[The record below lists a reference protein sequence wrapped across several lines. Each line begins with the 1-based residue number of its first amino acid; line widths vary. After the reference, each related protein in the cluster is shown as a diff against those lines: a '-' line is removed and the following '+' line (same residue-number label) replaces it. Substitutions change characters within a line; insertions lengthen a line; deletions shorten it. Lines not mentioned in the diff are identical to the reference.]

1 MSNYPSASFLLL
13 YLLLMSEYIKG
24 KTYPNSKPSTTYSSG
39 RTCVQ
44 KDCSTIISKY
54 NKFRYCN
61 NHKPKTF
68 PRIIGRS
75 DPKDLQDPL

>member
-1 MSNYPSASFLLL
+1 
-13 YLLLMSEYIKG
+13 MSEYIKG

-39 RTCVQ
+39 RICVQ

-61 NHKPKTF
+61 LHKPKTY
-68 PRIIGRS
+68 PRIKGRTA
-75 DPKDLQDPL
+75 PTDLQKPLP

>member
-1 MSNYPSASFLLL
+1 
-13 YLLLMSEYIKG
+13 MSEYIKG
-24 KTYPNSKPSTTYSSG
+24 KIYPNSKPSTTYSSG

-61 NHKPKTF
+61 NHKPKSF
-68 PRIIGRS
+68 PRIKGRS
-75 DPKDLQDPL
+75 VPKDLQDPLP

>member
-1 MSNYPSASFLLL
+1 
-13 YLLLMSEYIKG
+13 MSEYIKG

-61 NHKPKTF
+61 NHKPKTY
-68 PRIIGRS
+68 PRIKGRTA
-75 DPKDLQDPL
+75 PKDLQKPLP

>member
-1 MSNYPSASFLLL
+1 
-13 YLLLMSEYIKG
+13 MSEYIKG

-61 NHKPKTF
+61 NHKPKSF
-68 PRIIGRS
+68 PRIKGRS
-75 DPKDLQDPL
+75 VPKDLQDPL

>member
-39 RTCVQ
+39 RICVQ

-68 PRIIGRS
+68 PRIKGRS
-75 DPKDLQDPL
+75 VPKDLQDPL

>member
-1 MSNYPSASFLLL
+1 
-13 YLLLMSEYIKG
+13 MSEYIKG

-54 NKFRYCN
+54 NKFRYFN
-61 NHKPKTF
+61 NQKPKTF
-68 PRIIGRS
+68 PRIKGRY
-75 DPKDLQDPL
+75 DQKDLQDPM